1 METTKQTSK
10 VYFKAL
16 TIIHLA
22 LTLSLVF
29 VGLIGSFLIF
39 SGKMSNN
46 MTDLNEVLLYIIP
59 VFSLGGLF
67 VSNWIYKNKLSELKE
82 KKDLIVKMAN
92 YRDILIVRYALMEGP
107 TFFAFVAIMLTGN
120 LVYLAY
126 LILMIL
132 FMIYWRPTKN
142 SVIADLE
149 LNLNESTIVLN
160 PDSIIAEF
168 NITKRD

>member
-10 VYFKAL
+10 VYFKTL
-16 TIIHLA
+16 KIIHLA
-22 LTLSLVF
+22 LTLGIVF
-29 VGLIGSFLIF
+29 VGLIGSYLIF

-46 MTDLNEVLLYIIP
+46 MTDLNEVLFYIIP

-82 KKDLIVKMAN
+82 KKDLNAKMAN
-92 YRDILIVRYALMEGP
+92 YRDILIGRYALIEVP

-120 LVYLAY
+120 LLYLAY
-126 LILMIL
+126 IALMIL
-132 FMIYWRPTKN
+132 FMIYWRPTRN

-149 LNLNESTIVLN
+149 LNLNESTIVRN